1 MNKKKIFNKNTF
13 QWFTSIA
20 IIVVLIFQSY
30 SMVSQYNYLSKTL
43 SSLYEEAFITTVDRY
58 RTIQFSKLPK
68 KSQGISLK
76 YNFKDTS
83 GTSIDSLI
91 NNGDHV
97 LELSAAGDD
106 KLSPDQV
113 LYKIN
118 SYAIANAPFD
128 ITELDNIMA
137 EVLKE
142 KNIVC
147 DYDIVVYASG
157 ENKKLIS
164 TQKKIYDESSLAYRT
179 TKKELDITRD
189 VQMYYENPASIIL
202 QKMLSYLIFS
212 AIVLI
217 VVVWA
222 VYYQWK
228 IIQQQ
233 KKIETVRQDFV
244 DSMTHELRHPLQA
257 ALSVAELM
265 ENPSFVENSERRSKA
280 ISRIK
285 TNLDNI
291 DQLLESIVL
300 RSYSEELWFEPQMEV
315 GNLNDVINET
325 IASFALDNVKSR
337 IYCKY

>member
-1 MNKKKIFNKNTF
+1 
-13 QWFTSIA
+13 
-20 IIVVLIFQSY
+20 
-30 SMVSQYNYLSKTL
+30 
-43 SSLYEEAFITTVDRY
+43 
-58 RTIQFSKLPK
+58 
-68 KSQGISLK
+68 
-76 YNFKDTS
+76 
-83 GTSIDSLI
+83 
-91 NNGDHV
+91 
-97 LELSAAGDD
+97 
-106 KLSPDQV
+106 
-113 LYKIN
+113 
-118 SYAIANAPFD
+118 
-128 ITELDNIMA
+128 
-137 EVLKE
+137 
-142 KNIVC
+142 
-147 DYDIVVYASG
+147 
-157 ENKKLIS
+157 
-164 TQKKIYDESSLAYRT
+164 
-179 TKKELDITRD
+179 
-189 VQMYYENPASIIL
+189 MYYENPASIIL

-325 IASFALDNVKSR
+325 IASFALDNVKRVEFIANIDDNLTIFKFDPIHLPNAIKNLIDNSIKYSKEEVKILLKVMIR
-337 IYCKY
+337 GNMVNITVSDNGLGIKEKDLSKIFKKFYKIDHLKKNHGLGLGLSYVEWVCKIHKGNISVESKYNEGAKFTISIPFIHE